1 MATTG
6 TTPPEKKGPRLLTP
20 KFRVSFPQV
29 FEKAS
34 FKDGSP
40 RFSLTGLFYPKE
52 FTPADAA
59 KWAAIK
65 AKLGEVCKEFFKKD
79 IKTMKEDRSFKI
91 PFHKGNEKTYQGYGD
106 PDMVYFSMANSMN
119 RPQIIGLNGNLITA
133 ENKEEFYPGC
143 WARASVSPYA
153 FDHIGKGL
161 AVGLVNLKKLG
172 EGDRFDGFTSAE
184 GDFGGEVEES
194 FEADDDLVADED
206 NLG

>member
-1 MATTG
+1 MANTATAA
-6 TTPPEKKGPRLLTP
+6 PDKKGTRLLTP
-20 KFRVSFPQV
+20 RFRVSFPQV

-34 FKDGSP
+34 FKDGAP
-40 RFSLTGLFYPKE
+40 RYSLTGLFYPKE
-52 FTPADAA
+52 FSPDDAK

-65 AKLGEVCKEFFKKD
+65 AKLGEVCVDLFKKD

-91 PFHKGNEKTYQGYGD
+91 PFHKGSEKSYQGYGSE
-106 PDMVYFSMANSMN
+106 DMVYFSMANSMN
-119 RPQIIGLNGNLITA
+119 RPQIIGLNGNLITV

-184 GDFGGEVEES
+184 DDFGDQPEEGFDTGDDDIGE
-194 FEADDDLVADED
+194 DDDL
-206 NLG
+206 G